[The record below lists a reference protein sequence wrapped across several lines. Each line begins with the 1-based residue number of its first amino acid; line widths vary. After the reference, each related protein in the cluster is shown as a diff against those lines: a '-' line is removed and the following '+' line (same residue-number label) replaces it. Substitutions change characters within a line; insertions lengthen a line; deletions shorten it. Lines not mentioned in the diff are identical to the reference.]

1 MNQKTLHM
9 IANAHIDP
17 VWLWK
22 WQEGFHEVHATF
34 SSVLYLMIVHDD
46 LFFVSSSAAFYE
58 WIEKSDPMMFDEI
71 RQRVAE
77 GRWEIVGGWW
87 IQPDC
92 NIPNGESF
100 IRQGL
105 YGQRYFKEK
114 FNKITHVGY
123 NVDSFGHNG
132 MLPQI
137 LKKCGLDYYVFMR
150 PSLHE
155 KELPGR
161 LFWWEADDGSR
172 VLAYRIPFTY
182 GTWGSELDEHIK
194 VCASEAVD
202 PYNELMCFF
211 GVGDHGGGPTREN
224 IDSIHRMQNDSSLP
238 ELVMSTPD
246 RYFNEVIKKN
256 LALPVVHDDLQHH
269 ASGCYAAHSDVKRW
283 NRQTENLLLTAEKFS
298 ILAEWLTGQ
307 PYPGDFDRAWK
318 NLLFNQFHDSLAGTC
333 IESAY
338 EDIQQQ
344 YGESLSIASRAI
356 NFAVQSLVWRI
367 NIPYE
372 ESMRPFVVF
381 NPNAWGL
388 KVYVEVETAELGD
401 CDTLIY
407 PDGKEIPFQKVQP
420 EASVPGLNRI
430 GFIAELPST
439 GYCVYRISKRESSLD
454 NPPLAAT
461 STMIENDR
469 FRLEISPQSG
479 VIKRLWDKKIQVEV
493 FNGEA
498 ASAVVLDDPSDTW
511 SHGVFRYDHLIGMF
525 QVKSIRLIDNGPVKA
540 VIRVT
545 SGYEASELVQDFTMY
560 RELDQIDVHVTVDW
574 HEHFKMLKIRFPVN
588 ITSGKAV
595 YEIPYGSIER
605 PAKGDEEPGQ
615 KWVDLT
621 GEGNNSKRRYGL
633 SLLNDGKYSFDI
645 NGSDI
650 GITVL
655 RSPIYAH
662 HMPYIPEPDRQ
673 YSFIDQG
680 IQHFTYA
687 LLPHEGGWQDA
698 GTVRRAAELNHK
710 PIIVSATYHPGVFP
724 LTESYLSVDQDNIYV
739 SVNKKAEDNDDMI
752 IRCVETSKKPADT
765 VIYLPK
771 WDRRIAAH
779 FGPSEIKTFR
789 IPRDPS
795 LPLTETNLLEGLE

>member
-1 MNQKTLHM
+1 M
-9 IANAHIDP
+9 
-17 VWLWK
+17 
-22 WQEGFHEVHATF
+22 
-34 SSVLYLMIVHDD
+34 
-46 LFFVSSSAAFYE
+46 
-58 WIEKSDPMMFDEI
+58 
-71 RQRVAE
+71 
-77 GRWEIVGGWW
+77 
-87 IQPDC
+87 
-92 NIPNGESF
+92 
-100 IRQGL
+100 
-105 YGQRYFKEK
+105 
-114 FNKITHVGY
+114 
-123 NVDSFGHNG
+123 
-132 MLPQI
+132 
-137 LKKCGLDYYVFMR
+137 
-150 PSLHE
+150 
-155 KELPGR
+155 
-161 LFWWEADDGSR
+161 
-172 VLAYRIPFTY
+172 
-182 GTWGSELDEHIK
+182 
-194 VCASEAVD
+194 
-202 PYNELMCFF
+202 
-211 GVGDHGGGPTREN
+211 
-224 IDSIHRMQNDSSLP
+224 
-238 ELVMSTPD
+238 
-246 RYFNEVIKKN
+246 
-256 LALPVVHDDLQHH
+256 
-269 ASGCYAAHSDVKRW
+269 
-283 NRQTENLLLTAEKFS
+283 
-298 ILAEWLTGQ
+298 
-307 PYPGDFDRAWK
+307 
-318 NLLFNQFHDSLAGTC
+318 
-333 IESAY
+333 
-338 EDIQQQ
+338 
-344 YGESLSIASRAI
+344 
-356 NFAVQSLVWRI
+356 
-367 NIPYE
+367 
-372 ESMRPFVVF
+372 
-381 NPNAWGL
+381 
-388 KVYVEVETAELGD
+388 
-401 CDTLIY
+401 
-407 PDGKEIPFQKVQP
+407 
-420 EASVPGLNRI
+420 I

-479 VIKRLWDKKIQVEV
+479 VIKSLWDKKIQVQV

-574 HEHFKMLKIRFPVN
+574 HEHFKMLKLRFPVN

-621 GEGNNSKRRYGL
+621 GEENNSKRRYGL

-687 LLPHEGGWQDA
+687 LLPHEGSWQDA
-698 GTVRRAAELNHK
+698 GTVRRAAEINHK

-724 LTESYLSVDQDNIYV
+724 LTDTYLSVDQDNIYV

-752 IRCVETSKKPADT
+752 IRCIETSKKPTDT

-779 FGPSEIKTFR
+779 FGPAEIKTFR